1 MKELEEELFYIIA
14 EKAND
19 LLSVE
24 DLLKDTVVETVF
36 PNIRRLLKIYILIS
50 SSEVVV
56 ERGFSKM
63 GQMITKKRA
72 SLEDNSL
79 ETLMRISHHKNPLSM
94 DDVKKFSLQHFQQ
107 VCFSVKI

>member
-1 MKELEEELFYIIA
+1 MLINIKQENVLKELEEELFYIIA

-19 LLSVE
+19 LLFVE

-50 SSEVVV
+50 SLEVVV

-63 GQMITKKRA
+63 GQMITKK
-72 SLEDNSL
+72 
-79 ETLMRISHHKNPLSM
+79 T
-94 DDVKKFSLQHFQQ
+94 
-107 VCFSVKI
+107 CFTGR